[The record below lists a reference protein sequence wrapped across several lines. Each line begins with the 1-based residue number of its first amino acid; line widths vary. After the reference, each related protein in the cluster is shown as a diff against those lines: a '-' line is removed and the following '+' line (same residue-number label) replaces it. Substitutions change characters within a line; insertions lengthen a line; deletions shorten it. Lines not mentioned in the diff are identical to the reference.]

1 MKRAKYGP
9 EKIRDFRPV
18 SRPQAHVNPKRRK
31 IPEKTGVPKRDR
43 DFAVF
48 RYSRNT
54 STTAGG
60 NTNLRIEAFV
70 LGTLSCIFPFTS

>member
-1 MKRAKYGP
+1 MEPG
-9 EKIRDFRPV
+9 V
-18 SRPQAHVNPKRRK
+18 SGISKFFGEGNSH
-31 IPEKTGVPKRDR
+31 R

-60 NTNLRIEAFV
+60 NTNLRIEAFSFYRDYV
-70 LGTLSCIFPFTS
+70 SFF

>member
-31 IPEKTGVPKRDR
+31 IPEKTGVSKRDR
-43 DFAVF
+43 ETICGKE
-48 RYSRNT
+48 RN
-54 STTAGG
+54 SHALNPDAPGQ
-60 NTNLRIEAFV
+60 
-70 LGTLSCIFPFTS
+70 SK

>member
-43 DFAVF
+43 EPICGKESNSHA
-48 RYSRNT
+48 
-54 STTAGG
+54 
-60 NTNLRIEAFV
+60 
-70 LGTLSCIFPFTS
+70 

>member
-1 MKRAKYGP
+1 MEPGLIGSSSLMGKGN
-9 EKIRDFRPV
+9 
-18 SRPQAHVNPKRRK
+18 SH
-31 IPEKTGVPKRDR
+31 R

-70 LGTLSCIFPFTS
+70 FGTLSCIFPFTS

>member
-31 IPEKTGVPKRDR
+31 IPEKTGGPKRDR
-43 DFAVF
+43 EPICGKESNSHALNPDAPGQ
-48 RYSRNT
+48 S
-54 STTAGG
+54 
-60 NTNLRIEAFV
+60 E
-70 LGTLSCIFPFTS
+70 

>member
-1 MKRAKYGP
+1 MEPG
-9 EKIRDFRPV
+9 V
-18 SRPQAHVNPKRRK
+18 SGMSKFFGEGNSH
-31 IPEKTGVPKRDR
+31 R

-70 LGTLSCIFPFTS
+70 LGTFSCIFPFTS

>member
-1 MKRAKYGP
+1 MEPG
-9 EKIRDFRPV
+9 V
-18 SRPQAHVNPKRRK
+18 SGISKFFGEGNNH
-31 IPEKTGVPKRDR
+31 R

-60 NTNLRIEAFV
+60 STNLRIEAFV

>member
-31 IPEKTGVPKRDR
+31 IPEKTGVPKPDR
-43 DFAVF
+43 EPIFAQE
-48 RYSRNT
+48 SNNPALNPDAPGQ
-54 STTAGG
+54 S
-60 NTNLRIEAFV
+60 E
-70 LGTLSCIFPFTS
+70 

>member
-43 DFAVF
+43 EPICGKESNSQALNPDDPGQ
-48 RYSRNT
+48 S
-54 STTAGG
+54 
-60 NTNLRIEAFV
+60 E
-70 LGTLSCIFPFTS
+70 